1 MSRPAFRIGLALV
14 LALAPALAITPTP
27 TLAPVAGVT
36 AGGGAAGT
44 TASVDTAGT
53 APSVGIADPGTLNST
68 LSTAAPEPVARESA
82 NETDRAAIVAVYPNP
97 VTDGDRGEF
106 VVLDLPAPTENGT
119 ATYRLGDGEETVN
132 VSVAGRVAVT
142 AAPALVRNLTDTRV
156 VGVDGMPPLANG
168 GEQLRLRR
176 NGQTVA
182 TARYRDAPEGERG
195 RFDDRGTVT
204 WEAIGR
210 TDHPVVTGAGG
221 NATAFVLPDAPEIVV
236 ETVRDADDRIL
247 LAGYTF
253 TSHRIARALE
263 RAAAS
268 GVTVRVLLEGKPV
281 DGLSE
286 REARLLDSLVE
297 HGVSVELLGGPRD
310 RYAFH
315 HAKYAVVDD
324 RALVL
329 TENWKPSGTGGHAS
343 RGWGVRLSQPDVV
356 AGLVATFRADADW
369 AGVQQWRQ
377 FRRGRSFATRSTASG
392 TYPRNHGPATLPV
405 ERTELVVAP
414 DNAGRAVTA
423 MLDSA
428 TESVDVVQMRIDGPD
443 DRFLRATVRAARRGV
458 DVRVLLSSAWYVRE
472 DNRRLVERLRE
483 RAESEGLPIRAK
495 LADPGGRY
503 EKIHAKGVL
512 VDGDQAL
519 VGSLNWNSESV
530 DQNREVMVLLEG
542 ERIAGYYQGVFT
554 ADWSAGGSG
563 PGPGTGS
570 LPLGSIA
577 AVAGVVVL
585 AVLVVR
591 RVEFGSN
598 TGVGP
603 E

>member
-1 MSRPAFRIGLALV
+1 MSRPVLRIV
-14 LALAPALAITPTP
+14 LAVVLAVAPALAFAS
-27 TLAPVAGVT
+27 APVAGVGS
-36 AGGGAAGT
+36 AG
-44 TASVDTAGT
+44 SVA
-53 APSVGIADPGTLNST
+53 
-68 LSTAAPEPVARESA
+68 SA
-82 NETDRAAIVAVYPNP
+82 NDATSAGSVASGAVADAGSVTPESTNGTDDVAIVAVYPNP
-97 VTDGDRGEF
+97 VADEDRGEF
-106 VVLDLPAPTENGT
+106 VVLDLPASDV
-119 ATYRLGDGEETVN
+119 TYRLDDGEDAVN
-132 VSVAGRVAVT
+132 VSGTGRVAVT
-142 AAPALVRNLTDTRV
+142 GAPALVRNLTDTRV
-156 VGVDGMPPLANG
+156 VGVEGMPSLANG
-168 GEQLRLRR
+168 GEQLRLTLV
-176 NGQTVA
+176 NETVA

-195 RFDDRGTVT
+195 RFDDRGVVT

-210 TDHPVVTGAGG
+210 TDRPVVTGAGG
-221 NATAFVLPDAPEIVV
+221 NATAFVLPDSPGTVV
-236 ETVRDADDRIL
+236 ETLRGADDRIL

-253 TSHRIARALE
+253 TSRRVARALE
-263 RAAAS
+263 RAAAR

-281 DGLSE
+281 DGLSG

-297 HGVSVELLGGPRD
+297 RGVTVELLGGPRD

-315 HAKYAVVDD
+315 HAKYAVVDG

-343 RGWGVRLSQPDVV
+343 RGWGVRLTQPEVV

-369 AGVQQWRQ
+369 AGVEDWRR
-377 FRRGRSFATRSTASG
+377 FRRGRSFTTRSVANG
-392 TYPRNHGPATLPV
+392 TYPRHHEPATLPV

-428 TESVDVVQMRIDGPD
+428 TESVDVIQVSIDGPD

-458 DVRVLLSSAWYVRE
+458 EVRVLLSSAWYVRE
-472 DNRRLVERLRE
+472 DNRRIVERLRE
-483 RAESEGLPIRAK
+483 RAENEGLSLRAK

-530 DQNREVMVLLEG
+530 RQNREVMVLLEG
-542 ERIAGYYQGVFT
+542 ERIAGYYREVFA
-554 ADWSAGGSG
+554 ADWSAGGGG
-563 PGPGTGS
+563 PGSGAGS
-570 LPLGSIA
+570 LPLGSIV
-577 AVAGVVVL
+577 AVVGVVAL

-591 RVEFGSN
+591 RVEFGSK

>member
-1 MSRPAFRIGLALV
+1 MAVSRLVRVALAV
-14 LALAPALAITPTP
+14 TLALAPALAFATIPVVGVSPVTSATAVVTDSATSGWNATP
-27 TLAPVAGVT
+27 
-36 AGGGAAGT
+36 
-44 TASVDTAGT
+44 
-53 APSVGIADPGTLNST
+53 APSNRTEGP
-68 LSTAAPEPVARESA
+68 
-82 NETDRAAIVAVYPNP
+82 AIVAVYPNP
-97 VTDGDRGEF
+97 VSDGDRGEF
-106 VVLDLPAPTENGT
+106 VVLDLPASTGNRT
-119 ATYRLGDGEETVN
+119 STYRLGDGETAVN
-132 VSVAGRVAVT
+132 VSGRGRVAVT

-168 GEQLRLRR
+168 GEQLRLTR

-195 RFDDRGTVT
+195 RFDDRGTIT
-204 WEAIGR
+204 WTTVGR
-210 TDHPVVTGAGG
+210 TDRPVVTGAGG

-236 ETVRDADDRIL
+236 ETVRDADERVL

-253 TSHRIARALE
+253 TSHRVARALE
-263 RAAAS
+263 RAAAR
-268 GVTVRVLLEGKPV
+268 GVTVGVLLEGKPV
-281 DGLSE
+281 GGLSG

-297 HGVSVELLGGPRD
+297 AGVSVELLGGPRD

-329 TENWKPSGTGGHAS
+329 TENWKPSGAGGHAN
-343 RGWGVRLSQPDVV
+343 RGWGVRLTQPDVV
-356 AGLVATFRADADW
+356 AGLVATFRADASW
-369 AGVQQWRQ
+369 VGVEEWRQ
-377 FRRGRSFATRSTASG
+377 FRRGRSFTTRSVANG
-392 TYPRNHGPATLPV
+392 TYQRRHEPATVPV

-414 DNAGRAVTA
+414 DNAGRTVTA

-428 TESVDVVQMRIDGPD
+428 TESIDVIQMNIGGPD

-483 RAESEGLPIRAK
+483 RAEREGLPIRAK

-512 VDGDQAL
+512 VDGDQAV

-530 DQNREVMVLLEG
+530 SRNREVMVLLEG
-542 ERIAGYYQGVFT
+542 ERIAGYYQDVFA
-554 ADWSAGGSG
+554 ADWSTGGGPGSG
-563 PGPGTGS
+563 SGS
-570 LPLGSIA
+570 LPLGSIV